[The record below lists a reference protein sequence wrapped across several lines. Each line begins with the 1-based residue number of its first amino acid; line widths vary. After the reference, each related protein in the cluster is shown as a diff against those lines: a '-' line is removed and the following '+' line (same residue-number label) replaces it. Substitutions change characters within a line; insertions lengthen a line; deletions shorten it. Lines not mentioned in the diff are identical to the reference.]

1 LLILWV
7 SYAGCADGRC
17 KPDETSHKEIEL
29 MPLYESTVI
38 ARQDIATTQVD
49 TLADELTAILTEGGG
64 KVTKRESWG
73 LRSLTYRIKKNRK
86 GHYVFFNIDA
96 PSAAIN
102 EYERRMRINED
113 VLRYLTVR
121 VEEHEE
127 GQSAVL
133 INKDRPAERTGGFG
147 DRGGFG
153 GGRGGGGGF
162 GGGGGRGRPRED
174 GAGGGADRGGDRDRF
189 SSGRRPRSESENAGE
204 G

>member
-1 LLILWV
+1 
-7 SYAGCADGRC
+7 
-17 KPDETSHKEIEL
+17 
-29 MPLYESTVI
+29 MPLYESVVI

-49 TLADELTAILTEGGG
+49 TLADELTAILGEGGG

-96 PSAAIN
+96 PPAAIN

-121 VEEHEE
+121 VEAHEE

-133 INKDRPAERTGGFG
+133 ANKDRPDTGRGGFVGAGRG

-153 GGRGGGGGF
+153 RDRGDRDGGGGG
-162 GGGGGRGRPRED
+162 
-174 GAGGGADRGGDRDRF
+174 RF
-189 SSGRRPRSESENAGE
+189 SSGRRPREESSQGEN
-204 G
+204 

>member
-1 LLILWV
+1 
-7 SYAGCADGRC
+7 
-17 KPDETSHKEIEL
+17 
-29 MPLYESTVI
+29 MPLYESVVI

-49 TLADELTAILTEGGG
+49 TLADELTAILGENGG

-96 PSAAIN
+96 EPAAIN

-121 VEEHEE
+121 VETLEE
-127 GQSAVL
+127 GPSAVL
-133 INKDRPAERTGGFG
+133 TNKDRPAERPGFGERGGFG
-147 DRGGFG
+147 GGFGGGGRGGFG
-153 GGRGGGGGF
+153 GGRGRE
-162 GGGGGRGRPRED
+162 GGGGG
-174 GAGGGADRGGDRDRF
+174 DRGGHF
-189 SSGRRPRSESENAGE
+189 GSGRRPRSDESSAGE

>member
-1 LLILWV
+1 
-7 SYAGCADGRC
+7 
-17 KPDETSHKEIEL
+17 
-29 MPLYESTVI
+29 MPLYESVVI

-49 TLADELTAILTEGGG
+49 TLADELTAILGEGGG
-64 KVTKRESWG
+64 KVTKRESCG

-96 PSAAIN
+96 PPAAIN

-121 VEEHEE
+121 VEAHEE

-133 INKDRPAERTGGFG
+133 ANKDRPDTGRGGFFGSGRG

-153 GGRGGGGGF
+153 
-162 GGGGGRGRPRED
+162 
-174 GAGGGADRGGDRDRF
+174 RGGDRGDRGDREGGRF
-189 SSGRRPRSESENAGE
+189 SSGRRPREESTQGE
-204 G
+204 A